1 MKKNN
6 SKILNQYYFPLFK
19 NNFTFKIH
27 AFFQVSSNYYLKYPF
42 YLLMLLTSINIY
54 RLQINVYFIII

>member
-6 SKILNQYYFPLFK
+6 SKFLNQYYLPLFQ